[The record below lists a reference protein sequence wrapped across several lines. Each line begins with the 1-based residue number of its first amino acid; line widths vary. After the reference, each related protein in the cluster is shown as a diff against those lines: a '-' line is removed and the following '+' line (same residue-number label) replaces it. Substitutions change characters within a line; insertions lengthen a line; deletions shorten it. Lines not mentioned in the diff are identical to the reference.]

1 MARSDRHADRQHAL
15 SQDFRVL
22 TYDWVID
29 LDIRAFFDT
38 VPWDLVV
45 KAVQAHT
52 DAPWVLLYVRRW
64 LAAPLQQPDGTL
76 TARHRGT
83 PQGSAVSPV
92 LANLF
97 MHYALDAWLS
107 RAHPRVVFER
117 YAVDIVVHCDSEEQ
131 ARRVLADITE
141 RMNQVGLQLHPDK
154 TQIVYCKDNNR
165 RGTYPQTAFTFLGY
179 TFRPRPSRDRQ
190 GRTFLAFLPA
200 ISPQALKRISKQVRR
215 WRLHRWIYHT
225 FGEVARTIN
234 PVVAGWM
241 QYYGRFYPSALYR
254 LLARI
259 NAYLVRWIRNKYR
272 RYDATRAARAKLAE
286 ATSRYPRL
294 FRHWQ
299 WVTTAY

>member
-1 MARSDRHADRQHAL
+1 MSRE
-15 SQDFRVL
+15 
-22 TYDWVID
+22 
-29 LDIRAFFDT
+29 
-38 VPWDLVV
+38 
-45 KAVQAHT
+45 VQ
-52 DAPWVLLYVRRW
+52 VR
-64 LAAPLQQPDGTL
+64 
-76 TARHRGT
+76 
-83 PQGSAVSPV
+83 
-92 LANLF
+92 F
-97 MHYALDAWLS
+97 CES
-107 RAHPRVVFER
+107 RAVRSRPATHL
-117 YAVDIVVHCDSEEQ
+117 VVHCDSEDQ
-131 ARRVLADITE
+131 ARRVVADIAE

-165 RGTYPQTAFTFLGY
+165 RGIYPHTAFTFLGY

-190 GRTFLAFLPA
+190 GHTFLAFLPA
-200 ISPQALKRISKQVRR
+200 ISPQALRKISRQVRR

-272 RYDATRAARAKLAE
+272 RYDATRAARRKLAE
-286 ATSRYPRL
+286 ITSEYPRL
-294 FRHWQ
+294 FRHWR